1 MIAAAE
7 RALRSAVW
15 KRLRDDP
22 ALSLKVA
29 GRIYDGIP
37 RGAILPLL
45 AFGDAQL
52 RDFSTSSS
60 RGTEHDLRI
69 DVVSEQPGSAEAL
82 EIADLVTRSLD
93 QSPLTLDG
101 FALVNLTFRSA
112 ESRRETNQRY
122 LRMSLRWR
130 IITELI

>member
-22 ALSLKVA
+22 ALMPKLG
-29 GRIYDGIP
+29 GRVYDGIP
-37 RGAILPLL
+37 RGASLPLL
-45 AFGDAQL
+45 CFGDAQL

-82 EIADLVTRSLD
+82 EIAELVTRSLD
-93 QSPLTLDG
+93 QGPLALDG
-101 FALVNLTFRSA
+101 FVLVNLSFRA
-112 ESRRETNQRY
+112 LESRRETNQRY

-130 IITELI
+130 VITELI